1 MSIDIQ
7 VMLTFFIFMIIC
19 VATNKEMSV
28 KEFKSQIL
36 MVMMSGIGWA
46 IFKLISIVNGFYI

>member
-46 IFKLISIVNGFYI
+46 IFKLINIVNGFYI

>member
-19 VATNKEMSV
+19 VATNKDMSV

-46 IFKLISIVNGFYI
+46 IFKLINIANGFYI